1 MSSVLLSSAV
11 QASLYSLQQTNDLLV
26 STQNRLATGRK
37 VNSANDNPTVFFAAS
52 ALSNRA
58 ADLNNVFDGVV
69 AASKVLKSTNESL
82 SALTNLVTSAQSTA
96 RNALASTGSTA
107 RTTGSVP
114 GLTGTSSFA
123 VTATKT
129 FTVSDGSTTTT
140 ITSAGALTGQQV
152 LDGVN
157 NTAGLKV
164 KASLTAD
171 GKLQLEATSTNAI
184 TVGGTATA
192 AELGQFGLTA
202 GVTAAG
208 TLNTVR
214 SAFASQFDSIRSQ
227 IDQLSNDATFNGTN
241 LLAGGSLR
249 INFNEKST
257 SSLSVA
263 GVTDTAAGLGIVAS
277 ANTFQTDKDVND
289 ALTNLT
295 NSLITLRSQASI
307 FASNSDIVTTRQ
319 DFTKQMISALNAA
332 SDSLTLADT
341 NQEGANLLALQTRQS
356 LSSTA
361 LSMASQA
368 DQTVLRLF
376 R

>member
-129 FTVSDGSTTTT
+129 FTVSDGTTTTT

>member
-11 QASLYSLQQTNDLLV
+11 QSSLYSLQQTNDLLAA
-26 STQNRLATGRK
+26 TQNRLATGRK
-37 VNSANDNPTVFFAAS
+37 VNSANDNPTVFFAAT

-58 ADLNNVFDGVV
+58 ADLSNVFDGVV
-69 AASKVLKSTNESL
+69 AASKVLKSTNDSI
-82 SALTNLVTSAQSTA
+82 SALTSLVASAQSTA
-96 RNALASTGSTA
+96 RNALANVGTTA
-107 RTTGSVP
+107 RTTGSVA

-123 VTATKT
+123 VTAAKT
-129 FTVSDGSTTTT
+129 FTVTDGTTTAT

-152 LDGVN
+152 LDGIN

-184 TVGGTATA
+184 TVGGTASA

-214 SAFASQFDSIRSQ
+214 SAFASQFDAIRAQ
-227 IDQLSNDATFNGTN
+227 VDQLANDATFNGTN
-241 LLAGGSLR
+241 LLNGGSLR
-249 INFNEKST
+249 VNFNEKST

-263 GVTDTAAGLGIVAS
+263 GVTDTSAGLGIVAS
-277 ANTFQTDKDVND
+277 ANTFQTDKDIND

-295 NSLITLRSQASI
+295 NSLNTLRSQATI
-307 FASNSDIVTTRQ
+307 FASNTDIVTTRQ
-319 DFTKQMISALNAA
+319 DFTRQLIGALNSA
-332 SDSLTLADT
+332 SDSLTAADT

-361 LSMASQA
+361 LSLASQA

>member
-11 QASLYSLQQTNDLLV
+11 QSSLYSLQQTNDLLAA
-26 STQNRLATGRK
+26 TQNRLATGRK

-58 ADLNNVFDGVV
+58 ADLSNVFDGVV
-69 AASKVLKSTNESL
+69 AASKVLKSTNDSI
-82 SALTNLVTSAQSTA
+82 SALTSLVASAQSTA
-96 RNALASTGSTA
+96 RNALANVGTTA
-107 RTTGSVP
+107 RTTGSVA

-123 VTATKT
+123 VTAAKT
-129 FTVSDGSTTTT
+129 FTVTDGTTTAT

-152 LDGVN
+152 LDGIN

-184 TVGGTATA
+184 TVGGTASA

-214 SAFASQFDSIRSQ
+214 SAFASQFDAIRAQ
-227 IDQLSNDATFNGTN
+227 VDQLANDATFNGTN
-241 LLAGGSLR
+241 LLNGGSLR
-249 INFNEKST
+249 VNFNEKST

-263 GVTDTAAGLGIVAS
+263 GVTDTSAGLGIVAS
-277 ANTFQTDKDVND
+277 ANTFQTDKDIND

-295 NSLITLRSQASI
+295 SSLSTLRSQATI
-307 FASNSDIVTTRQ
+307 FASNTDIVTTRQ
-319 DFTKQMISALNAA
+319 DFTKQLIGALNSA
-332 SDSLTLADT
+332 SDSMTAADT

-361 LSMASQA
+361 LSLASQA
-368 DQTVLRLF
+368 DQSVLRLF